1 MASESSVASELLY
14 DLKLCI
20 DESRDNDVHLP
31 SYIVIWIHLKK
42 VLDAMGSVFKFVSSD
57 VDDKIKILQK
67 IEKVQNFI
75 TIEKMMTEEKAAGK
89 INYERLDEK
98 NPSASRTLLR
108 LHRAFKMISTLLGKI
123 SRNEHD
129 GKMSTIAYESYHS
142 SPMPAHHPWVIR
154 KSIGVAVYTL
164 PDSQSFCKKIAPEL
178 AGEELLKTLKEIEG
192 VLEEIF
198 SRTDILYI
206 KHELDSIP

>member
-1 MASESSVASELLY
+1 
-14 DLKLCI
+14 
-20 DESRDNDVHLP
+20 
-31 SYIVIWIHLKK
+31 
-42 VLDAMGSVFKFVSSD
+42 MGSVFKFVSSD
-57 VDDKIKILQK
+57 VDDKSKFSIINFYSIYGSVKILQR

-142 SPMPAHHPWVIR
+142 SPMPAHHPWV
-154 KSIGVAVYTL
+154 
-164 PDSQSFCKKIAPEL
+164 SFTFYQQ
-178 AGEELLKTLKEIEG
+178 LLTYL
-192 VLEEIF
+192 LIF
-198 SRTDILYI
+198 SGY
-206 KHELDSIP
+206 P

>member
-1 MASESSVASELLY
+1 MTSTCRVISSFGFTLKKVWKLSLELIFLF
-14 DLKLCI
+14 C
-20 DESRDNDVHLP
+20 
-31 SYIVIWIHLKK
+31 K

-57 VDDKIKILQK
+57 VDDKSKFHLIDFNFIYDSVKILQK

-98 NPSASRTLLR
+98 DPSASRTLLR

-123 SRNEHD
+123 SRNEHE

-142 SPMPAHHPWVIR
+142 SPMPAHHPWVSFQFWSTITYFFR
-154 KSIGVAVYTL
+154 LSVNLSASLFTL
-164 PDSQSFCKKIAPEL
+164 FQTVKLSVK
-178 AGEELLKTLKEIEG
+178 
-192 VLEEIF
+192 
-198 SRTDILYI
+198 R
-206 KHELDSIP
+206 

>member
-1 MASESSVASELLY
+1 MTSTCRVISSFGFTLKKVWKLSLELIFLF
-14 DLKLCI
+14 C
-20 DESRDNDVHLP
+20 
-31 SYIVIWIHLKK
+31 K

-57 VDDKIKILQK
+57 VDDKSKFHLIDFNFIYDSVKILQK

-98 NPSASRTLLR
+98 DPSASRTLLR

-123 SRNEHD
+123 SRNEHE

-142 SPMPAHHPWVIR
+142 SPMPAHHPWV
-154 KSIGVAVYTL
+154 
-164 PDSQSFCKKIAPEL
+164 SFQ
-178 AGEELLKTLKEIEG
+178 
-192 VLEEIF
+192 F
-198 SRTDILYI
+198 
-206 KHELDSIP
+206 